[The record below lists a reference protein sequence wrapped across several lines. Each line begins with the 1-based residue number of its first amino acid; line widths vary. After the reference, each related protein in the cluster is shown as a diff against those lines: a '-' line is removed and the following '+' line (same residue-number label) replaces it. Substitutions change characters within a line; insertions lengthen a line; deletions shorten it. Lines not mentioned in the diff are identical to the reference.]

1 MMDKRVRAFMKTYP
15 RNQFGEK
22 EEEMIQVLEIKKLHK
37 FLWWSWYSWKEI
49 DREIVPSF
57 AWIQKNT
64 LGSTDWKSKWNGM
77 PNVEWKKIKQR

>member
-1 MMDKRVRAFMKTYP
+1 MDKRVRAFMKTYP
-15 RNQFGEK
+15 RNSFGEK

-37 FLWWSWYSWKEI
+37 FLWWSWHSWKEI

-77 PNVEWKKIKQR
+77 PNVEFKKIKQK